1 MSSPSDPVAALGDA
15 WRHARA
21 AFSFSSFRRHEVTST
36 HTLHIANY
44 SAVNSLL
51 PHGKCVESKPF
62 RAGGRRWKLSYY
74 PNGYDDATSGRPTA
88 MLCLVENRFLGR
100 AADATAKYD
109 LSVLDSS
116 GKALC
121 RASTR
126 PCHYSL
132 RHGTGGFSGIYMEIM
147 DAATAEELRH
157 LKDDSIVVRCD
168 LSVQSV
174 QEESRAK
181 WFLRRFLQ

>member
-1 MSSPSDPVAALGDA
+1 MSSPSDPAAALAAA
-15 WRHARA
+15 WRQAHD
-21 AFSFSSFRRHEVTST
+21 AFRFSSFRRREVTST
-36 HTLHIANY
+36 QTLYIANY

-62 RAGGRRWKLSYY
+62 RASGHRWKLSYY
-74 PNGYDDATSGRPTA
+74 PNGCSESTSGHPTA
-88 MLCLVENRFLGR
+88 MLSLVENRFLGR

-116 GKALC
+116 GKSFISI
-121 RASTR
+121 STP

-132 RHGTGGFSGIYMEIM
+132 RRGTGGSSGIYMEIK
-147 DAATAEELRH
+147 DAATVKELQQ
-157 LKDDSIVVRCD
+157 LKDDSLVVRCD

-174 QEESRAK
+174 QEECRAR
-181 WFLRRFLQ
+181 WFIRRFLR